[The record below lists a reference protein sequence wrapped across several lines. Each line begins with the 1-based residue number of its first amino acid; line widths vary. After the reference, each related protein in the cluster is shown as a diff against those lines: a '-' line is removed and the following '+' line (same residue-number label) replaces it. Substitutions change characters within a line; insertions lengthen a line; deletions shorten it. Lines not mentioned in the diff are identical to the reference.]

1 MVDESKS
8 VRSARV
14 SVRPSPSDSAAV
26 VALLNVIVLV
36 VVSIAVTVVLA
47 AIPVPETASP
57 TTIPVTDAS
66 STSVSPEA
74 TSGDTWSSDASAIDA
89 VVAWLSVTVFVPLLI
104 ADTVVP
110 VASPSPLIVSPVEIP
125 STDANTIVVEPLA
138 TAGEIVRV
146 ASSLT
151 VDATAALKV
160 IVLLD
165 IELMVVPAAIPVPV
179 IKSPT
184 DTELASSKTISDPDV
199 TSPSTVTSNDV
210 STTTSKV
217 VSTDTSGATY

>member
-14 SVRPSPSDSAAV
+14 SVRPAPSDSAAV

-57 TTIPVTDAS
+57 TTIPATDAS

-74 TSGDTWSSDASAIDA
+74 TSGDTWSSDALAIDA
-89 VVAWLSVTVFVPLLI
+89 VVAWLSVTVFVPLSI
-104 ADTVVP
+104 ACTVVP
-110 VASPSPLIVSPVEIP
+110 VASPSPLIASPVEIP

-138 TAGEIVRV
+138 TAGAIVRV

-165 IELMVVPAAIPVPV
+165 IELMVVPVAIPVPV

-184 DTELASSKTISDPDV
+184 DTELASSKTMSDPDV
-199 TSPSTVTSNDV
+199 TSPLTVTSNDV